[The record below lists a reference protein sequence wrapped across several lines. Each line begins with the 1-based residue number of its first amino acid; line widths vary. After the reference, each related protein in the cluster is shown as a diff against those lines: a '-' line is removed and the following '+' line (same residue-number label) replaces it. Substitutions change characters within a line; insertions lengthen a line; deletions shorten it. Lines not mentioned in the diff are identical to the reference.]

1 MRSVVRHKK
10 HAKCSSKFFMGFL
23 YESTREIDD
32 LSMLDRMHIILAG
45 MRSDSV
51 EKQKKE
57 GLSDT

>member
-1 MRSVVRHKK
+1 
-10 HAKCSSKFFMGFL
+10 MGFL